1 LANSPDPHFT
11 SMYNLAPQTQSGLY
25 TNNFKSNDGLW
36 DAAEN
41 QIHNQNVMVVEGN
54 LGKALLSPGAINS
67 DQNIRGG
74 SSMDHLVQDAP
85 MLQSNT
91 LV

>member
-1 LANSPDPHFT
+1 
-11 SMYNLAPQTQSGLY
+11 M
-25 TNNFKSNDGLW
+25 
-36 DAAEN
+36 
-41 QIHNQNVMVVEGN
+41 NQNVMVVEGN
-54 LGKALLSPGAINS
+54 LGKAMISPGAINS

-74 SSMDHLVQDAP
+74 SSMDHLVGDAP